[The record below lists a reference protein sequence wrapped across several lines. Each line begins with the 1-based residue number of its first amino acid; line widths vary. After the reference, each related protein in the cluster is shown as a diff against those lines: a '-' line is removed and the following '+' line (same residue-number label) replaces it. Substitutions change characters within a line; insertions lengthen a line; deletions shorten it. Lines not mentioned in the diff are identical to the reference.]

1 MHQQSRHPQRS
12 GLAAAA
18 SPQTNPTRTN
28 NPRDATASRTRA
40 ASEATPPNSSLDDGG
55 SGDVNTAGTTPA
67 TSPATGGPTKD
78 SIKKLDQ
85 IIQNFYLKAAVLI
98 IQSRIPVTTSGGAR
112 PRKTNKWFQIET
124 DDIDDFRDELKTWK
138 YCGGFE
144 NRPPP
149 MIIETYLDASRL
161 ATGQTLVIIDEN
173 GKRWDALEALN
184 SSDLSQSG
192 SGSSSSGRSDSN
204 KIRSRSTEI
213 ILERWKIELQ
223 CIPNLLKAR
232 SDSGGRINV
241 AASTAE
247 SGSDKGRA
255 RDSIGTGDGAE
266 YDIEDFGPTLPTVYK
281 RSIIFFRSLFVTT
294 HVLPAYRFSRQAST
308 KGVHSALKVRC
319 RVLTGTE
326 AEARIGARGFDN
338 LRQPLLYDNNH
349 DVVTDYMF
357 GDLEVPIGR
366 FSASVTYRND
376 CSFRIDDS
384 ESLLSSRF
392 MGIDENY
399 FRPSLPPSQRPD
411 NAATLSQQRSAQQTP
426 GQQHRRSET
435 SPEVVGSLPSHHRS
449 SRSQAE
455 RSYQPQPRQTYG
467 SLSTFHGADALGTS
481 PISALKAVRP
491 IGSDT
496 SSPTSSFRP
505 SSMERRPQIDPPNS
519 LPITAGRH
527 GLAPGSSPKS
537 SVPARVPL
545 IRNQD
550 GLGRRTSISFQPFKA
565 GSLSGSPRTPQD
577 ELPPSSSP
585 LSGSRPAAGLSALA
599 QARNRSSLTAGMA
612 ASLRGAP
619 QVSTSV
625 GSASAAIAA
634 VMMDTTQNSSPRLAG
649 GSRYSSSFTHRR
661 GRSSFGGASRNEDDQ
676 GSSGKQSLA
685 SSVMQPGSGL
695 LAEMG
700 CVGSS
705 GSFHTDDDNISEFL
719 KALESKKTLQSFE
732 LSSKRGDAA
741 RRTNAQLSRFQLM
754 RESNVALTDSM
765 NSSMQLSARSPGSS
779 GRQIMGPI
787 TPGVFTTSGNAAAN
801 TSTSLSPSPHS
812 PMKPLSPNIPHAP
825 HTPAVPS
832 RLSENAIID
841 YQGQDRIR
849 SINPRHDPLPGSDD
863 RKLLDDDERVDADAV
878 SGTTAINI
886 PLSPRLH
893 QAGGRRS
900 SSVAQKSHARNNDDD
915 LAELAA
921 FMTQRSLSV
930 GADDR
935 EPPRPGTMFRL
946 NREEPGHNDNSS
958 ISAGESARARE
969 GTAVGN
975 TEASPES
982 TGGGLQAT
990 ATEGFR
996 PASGSAFARGVSIR
1010 RENVQEPEGL
1020 SATTGPSAVA
1030 AALRSTAGGVG
1041 ASPRRRYLSRY
1052 QSTAPQV
1059 VQQEQPMQQ
1068 QRGDVSSSLRGSVGS
1083 EGRPTPPIMSRGSMS
1098 GSFMGRY
1105 SGGGSGRGSG
1115 TGSVASGYV
1124 DHVSRG
1130 VHTGTPGA
1138 SGGYGEADDEP
1149 LVFDLSELGRDPSR
1163 RSIEEQ
1169 QHGPSR
1175 QPW

>member
-1 MHQQSRHPQRS
+1 MHQQSRNPPRS
-12 GLAAAA
+12 GQTSAT

-28 NPRDATASRTRA
+28 NPRDALASRSRA
-40 ASEATPPNSSLDDGG
+40 TSEATPPGPSLDGG
-55 SGDVNTAGTTPA
+55 GGDDTNTAGTASA
-67 TSPATGGPTKD
+67 TSPAVGGPTKE

-85 IIQNFYLKAAVLI
+85 IIQNFHLKAAVLI
-98 IQSRIPVTTSGGAR
+98 IQSRIPVTPSGGAR

-124 DDIDDFRDELKTWK
+124 DDIDDFKDELKTWK

-161 ATGQTLVIIDEN
+161 ATGQALVVIDEN

-213 ILERWKIELQ
+213 ILERWKVELK
-223 CIPNLLKAR
+223 CIPSLLKGSSDGSGR
-232 SDSGGRINV
+232 SSV
-241 AASTAE
+241 AASANVGGYASSE
-247 SGSDKGRA
+247 RGQAG
-255 RDSIGTGDGAE
+255 DSTE
-266 YDIEDFGPTLPTVYK
+266 YDIEDFGPILPTIYK
-281 RSIIFFRSLFVTT
+281 RSIIYFRSLFVTT

-308 KGVHSALKVRC
+308 KSVHPALKVRC
-319 RVLTGTE
+319 RVLTGAD
-326 AEARIGARGFDN
+326 AEARIGSRGFDN
-338 LRQPLLYDNNH
+338 LRQPLHFDNGR

-399 FRPSLPPSQRPD
+399 FRPSLPQSQRPD
-411 NAATLSQQRSAQQTP
+411 SSDVPLQRGAQQSP
-426 GQQHRRSET
+426 GQQYRRRDPPT
-435 SPEVVGSLPSHHRS
+435 EVVGSLPSHHRS

-455 RSYQPQPRQTYG
+455 RLYQPQPRQTYG
-467 SLSTFHGADALGTS
+467 SLSTFHVADALGTS
-481 PISALKAVRP
+481 PISALKAVRTM
-491 IGSDT
+491 GSDT
-496 SSPTSSFRP
+496 SSPTNSYRP
-505 SSMERRPQIDPPNS
+505 SSMEQRPQIDPPNS

-527 GLAPGSSPKS
+527 GLATGSSPKS
-537 SVPARVPL
+537 SIPARVPL

-550 GLGRRTSISFQPFKA
+550 GSGRRTSVSFQPFKA

-585 LSGSRPAAGLSALA
+585 LSGSRPTSGLSSLA

-634 VMMDTTQNSSPRLAG
+634 ITMDAAQNHSPRLAG
-649 GSRYSSSFTHRR
+649 SSRYSSSFTHRR

-685 SSVMQPGSGL
+685 SSMMQPGSGL
-695 LAEMG
+695 FAEMSG
-700 CVGSS
+700 AGSS

-732 LSSKRGDAA
+732 ISSKRGEVAA
-741 RRTNAQLSRFQLM
+741 RRTAAQLSRFQLM

-765 NSSMQLSARSPGSS
+765 NSSMQLTPRSPGSLS
-779 GRQIMGPI
+779 RQISGPS
-787 TPGVFTTSGNAAAN
+787 TLGAFSTAGNAAAN
-801 TSTSLSPSPHS
+801 ISTSLSPSSHS
-812 PMKPLSPNIPHAP
+812 PMKPLSPITSHAP

-841 YQGQDRIR
+841 YQGQARMR
-849 SINPRHDPLPGSDD
+849 SIGPRPLTAGNDENE
-863 RKLLDDDERVDADAV
+863 KLDNGGRTDSDAV
-878 SGTTAINI
+878 GGTTAINI

-893 QAGGRRS
+893 QIGGRRS
-900 SSVAQKSHARNNDDD
+900 SSAVQKSRARNVDDD
-915 LAELAA
+915 KLAKLAA
-921 FMTQRSLSV
+921 FITQRSLSV

-935 EPPRPGTMFRL
+935 EPPPPGTMFRL
-946 NREEPGHNDNSS
+946 KHEGPVHHGSGSASVGDSVDEATTRDNAAANDTASS
-958 ISAGESARARE
+958 SGLGDDGSLKAA
-969 GTAVGN
+969 AVR
-975 TEASPES
+975 
-982 TGGGLQAT
+982 
-990 ATEGFR
+990 GFR
-996 PASGSAFARGVSIR
+996 PANDSTLSRVVGTCHEDA
-1010 RENVQEPEGL
+1010 QETPEP
-1020 SATTGPSAVA
+1020 SATTGAGAVA
-1030 AALRSTAGGVG
+1030 AALRSTAGSIG
-1041 ASPRRRYLSRY
+1041 ASPRRRYMSRY
-1052 QSTAPQV
+1052 QSATQQV
-1059 VQQEQPMQQ
+1059 VQQQQ
-1068 QRGDVSSSLRGSVGS
+1068 GDVSSSLRGSVGS
-1083 EGRPTPPIMSRGSMS
+1083 EGRPTPPQMSRGSIS
-1098 GSFMGRY
+1098 SSFMGRY

-1115 TGSVASGYV
+1115 TGSVASGLV
-1124 DHVSRG
+1124 GRG
-1130 VHTGTPGA
+1130 SGGAQAGTPGA

-1163 RSIEEQ
+1163 RSMEEA
-1169 QHGPSR
+1169 HGASSR
-1175 QPW
+1175 LW